1 MAKELGPDG
10 RAGRGSDR
18 LTIWDGANT
27 TQLSFG
33 SLRLGRS
40 DYVSADVNVSAT
52 IVQSGWTITIT
63 AGRPPGS
70 GITTAAGT
78 GTLQW
83 TPSAAATD
91 RAGNALPTTA
101 VNEIGTADV
110 DF

>member
-33 SLRLGRS
+33 SLRLGRN
-40 DYVSADVNVSAT
+40 DYVSADISVSAT
-52 IVQSGWTITIT
+52 MVQSGSTITIT
-63 AGRPPGS
+63 IGTPP
-70 GITTAAGT
+70 GT
-78 GTLQW
+78 GTLHW

-91 RAGNALPTTA
+91 RAGNALPNTA
-101 VNEIGTADV
+101 VNETGTADV